1 MLSAE
6 TQITNL
12 LFTYA
17 ERIDGGDIE
26 GLADLF
32 AHAVLTGGDGGRDA
46 QGREGALAW
55 FGGGGGGSE
64 RRKTKHV
71 TTNVIIELDDAG
83 TRAHVRSVYHVLLE
97 ADDGKGSTIITAGRY
112 HDELELV
119 SGSWRFARR
128 QYIQDLAPLGV

>member
-32 AHAVLTGGDGGRDA
+32 AHAVLTGGDGSREA
-46 QGREGALAW
+46 HGREGALAW
-55 FGGGGGGSE
+55 FGGGGE

-71 TTNVIIELDDAG
+71 TTNVIIELDDDG
-83 TRAHVRSVYHVLLE
+83 SRARVRSVYHVLVE
-97 ADDGKGSTIITAGRY
+97 ADGGAGCTIMTAGRY

-119 SGSWRFARR
+119 DGGWRFARR

>member
-17 ERIDGGDIE
+17 ERIDAGDIDR
-26 GLADLF
+26 LADLF
-32 AHAVLTGGDGGRDA
+32 AHAVLSGGGGEA
-46 QGREGALAW
+46 QGREGALTW
-55 FGGGGGGSE
+55 FGGGGDGQ

-83 TRAHVRSVYHVLLE
+83 TRAEVRSVYHVLLE
-97 ADDGKGSTIITAGRY
+97 ADDGKGCTIMTAGRY
-112 HDELELV
+112 HDEIELV
-119 SGSWRFARR
+119 DGSWRFARR
-128 QYIQDLAPLGV
+128 EYIQDLAPLGI

>member
-17 ERIDGGDIE
+17 ERIDGGDIN
-26 GLADLF
+26 GVADLF
-32 AHAVLTGGDGGRDA
+32 AHAVLAGADGREARGRD
-46 QGREGALAW
+46 GAMAW
-55 FGGGGGGSE
+55 FGGRGGGGE

-83 TRAHVRSVYHVLLE
+83 TRA
-97 ADDGKGSTIITAGRY
+97 
-112 HDELELV
+112 
-119 SGSWRFARR
+119 
-128 QYIQDLAPLGV
+128 